1 MKHPFLV
8 AGAGL
13 ILILAQLLLW
23 AGIVVYQLPSAQEE
37 LSVNL
42 KLYVPEDVVPLILM
56 YYPELQA
63 LTYES
68 SVGYCEYK
76 EVLNMDMEVEGLT
89 DEYVCEVIDD
99 GLVHNTYELRYYLAR
114 KVVSQKVDE
123 YSVAYGPQVSDI
135 GVWGLP
141 LVLVGLL
148 IGFGAFAI
156 FYFATTTLPKGV
168 FYYSVLS
175 GAWALGFMALS
186 GICFLLIP
194 GVVVGQMQGSVAVGF
209 ESEVFAL
216 TKIHIQ
222 QMIEGLF
229 LEPAL
234 IFGGMAFVF
243 SFVSALFYLMAMNS
257 KD

>member
-23 AGIVVYQLPSAQEE
+23 TGIVVFQLPSAQEE
-37 LSVNL
+37 LAVNL
-42 KLYVPEDVVPLILM
+42 KLHMPEDVVPLILM
-56 YYPELQA
+56 YYPELQS

-76 EVLNMDMEVEGLT
+76 EILKMDLEVEGLT
-89 DEYVCEVIDD
+89 DEYVCGVIDD

-123 YSVAYGPQVSDI
+123 YSVAYGPQVSEI
-135 GVWGLP
+135 GVWGIP
-141 LVLVGLL
+141 LIIVGML

-156 FYFATTTLPKGV
+156 FYFATTTLPKGL

-175 GAWALGFMALS
+175 GIWALGFMALS
-186 GICFLLIP
+186 VVCFLLFPWVAI
-194 GVVVGQMQGSVAVGF
+194 GQMEQSVELGF

-216 TKIHIQ
+216 TEIHVHR
-222 QMIEGLF
+222 MIEGLF
-229 LEPAL
+229 VEPAL

-243 SFVSALFYLMAMNS
+243 SFVSALFYLMSMNS

>member
-13 ILILAQLLLW
+13 ILIFAQLLLW

-37 LSVNL
+37 LAVNL
-42 KLYVPEDVVPLILM
+42 KMHMPEKVVPIILM

-68 SVGYCEYK
+68 SLGYCEYK
-76 EVLNMDMEVEGLT
+76 EVMNMDLEVEGLT
-89 DEYVCEVIDD
+89 DEYVCEVIED

-123 YSVAYGPQVSDI
+123 YSVAYGPQVSEAS
-135 GVWGLP
+135 GWGLP
-141 LVLVGLL
+141 LIVVGLL
-148 IGFGAFAI
+148 IGFGSFVI

-168 FYYSVLS
+168 FYYAVLS
-175 GAWALGFMALS
+175 GVWALGFMLLS
-186 GICFLLIP
+186 GLCFLLAP
-194 GVVVGQMQGSVAVGF
+194 GIAVGQMEQAVEAGF
-209 ESEVFAL
+209 ESEIFAL
-216 TKIHIQ
+216 TKIHVQ
-222 QMIEGLF
+222 HMIEGLF

-243 SFVSALFYLMAMNS
+243 SFLSALFYLMAMNS

>member
-13 ILILAQLLLW
+13 ILILAQILLW
-23 AGIVVYQLPSAQEE
+23 AGIVVFQLPSAQEE

-42 KLYVPEDVVPLILM
+42 KLHMPEDVIPLILM

-68 SVGYCEYK
+68 SVGYCEYR
-76 EVLNMDMEVEGLT
+76 EVLNMDLEVEGLT
-89 DEYVCEVIDD
+89 DEYVCEIIDD

-123 YSVAYGPQVSDI
+123 YSVAYGPQVSEV
-135 GVWGLP
+135 GGWGIP
-141 LVLVGLL
+141 LIVVGLL
-148 IGFGAFAI
+148 VGFGAFAI
-156 FYFATTTLPKGV
+156 FYFATSTLPRGV

-175 GAWALGFMALS
+175 GIWALGFMALS
-186 GICFLLIP
+186 VVCFLLIP
-194 GVVVGQMQGSVAVGF
+194 GVAVEQMGGSVAEGF
-209 ESEVFAL
+209 ENEVFEL
-216 TKIHIQ
+216 TKIHIYK
-222 QMIEGLF
+222 MVEGLF

-243 SFVSALFYLMAMNS
+243 SVVSALFYLMSMNS